1 MASDLDAKGFTVDQT
16 MELAADAFNADL
28 RSSNKYT
35 HPVDGESVKLST
47 GLIHP
52 QTGVEHKMGQLVGSI
67 DTYTLRKNGNTIS
80 CSVAGRDNMWQTWD
94 KKYNKLFLRTQPEP
108 GKEPTTPYAVGTF
121 MASEIARDVVTSLG
135 LSLSWG
141 CRDYAVLE
149 DFDANGTPLSILQR
163 LTEPWCQ
170 VEPLKVDI
178 FCQGTTV
185 FLRTRLLAMTPDYT
199 FTIRNARI
207 NDFSIAVSRG
217 IIYGTVSLSGRLV
230 PKTTWGVDPNNPNP
244 EEPSP
249 PSPGEPVRAWELET
263 SKSSEAKDPTG
274 KLVVA
279 RTLTT
284 TTWRMPDKIELGV
297 VETTFTAKTGSAGGG
312 LRLTGRKIIINDWED
327 SKYNDQGRTNN
338 PRQTKQVIKVGG
350 IHKDDKKKVFRDLTY
365 EETLYGR
372 DEEGYRDITN
382 TTRKEVNLKT
392 GKMQFKEQ
400 VVKTLRDK
408 DRMKVE
414 QITSVYKQVK
424 RAGTTVTEELELY
437 LANQDVQESPG
448 FRPEGPPA
456 PPAPTKVEKS
466 VTAGGGGGPMVAIVL
481 EQVISSDARAKD
493 VSYSNPS
500 LTEADLVFIMA
511 QFVAA
516 SGLWRRAIT
525 LSGVAMPFIRKGSI
539 LSLTGLLDE
548 NDAVIP
554 LSPALVTDVAVRYDE
569 ASQQSSMIASL
580 TAQYWGTL

>member
-1 MASDLDAKGFTVDQT
+1 MADLDAKGFTVDQT

-28 RSSNKYT
+28 RTSNKYT
-35 HPVDGESVKLST
+35 HPVDGEPVKLST
-47 GLIHP
+47 GLIHL
-52 QTGVEHKMGQLVGSI
+52 QTGVEHKMGQLVGTI
-67 DTYTLRKNGNTIS
+67 DTYTLRKSGDTIA
-80 CSVAGRDNMWQTWD
+80 CSVAGRDNMWQAWD
-94 KKYNKLFLRTQPEP
+94 KKFTKLYLRTQPET
-108 GKEPTTPYAVGTF
+108 GKEPTTTYAVGTF
-121 MASEIARDVVTSLG
+121 MASEIATEVVSSLG

-149 DFDANGTPLSILQR
+149 DFDANGSPLSILQR
-163 LTEPWCQ
+163 LAEPWCQ
-170 VEPLKVDI
+170 VEPFKVDI
-178 FCQGTTV
+178 FCQATTV
-185 FLRTRLLAMTPDYT
+185 FMRPRLLAMAPDYT
-199 FTIRNARI
+199 FAIRNARI
-207 NDFSIAVSRG
+207 NDFSIAASRG
-217 IIYGTVSLSGRLV
+217 IIYGKVSLSGRLV
-230 PKTTWGVDPNNPNP
+230 PKTTWGVADPDA
-244 EEPSP
+244 EEPEP
-249 PSPGEPVRAWELET
+249 PGPGEPIRPWELET

-297 VETTFTAKTGSAGGG
+297 VETTFTAKTGAAGGG

-327 SKYNDQGRTNN
+327 SKYSDQGRTNN

-424 RAGTTVTEELELY
+424 RAGTSVTEELELY
-437 LANQDVQESPG
+437 LANQDIQESPG
-448 FRPEGPPA
+448 FRPEGPPP
-456 PPAPTKVEKS
+456 PPAPSKVDKS
-466 VTAGGGGGPMVAIVL
+466 ITGGGGGGPLVAIVL
-481 EQVISSDARAKD
+481 EQTISTDARSKD
-493 VSYSNPS
+493 ASYSNPS
-500 LTEADLVFIMA
+500 MTEADLAFIMA

-525 LSGVAMPFIRKGSI
+525 LSGVSMPFIRKGSI

-548 NDAVIP
+548 NDVAIP
-554 LSPALVTDVAVRYDE
+554 LSPALVTDVDVRYDE
-569 ASQQSSMIASL
+569 GSQQSSMIASL
-580 TAQYWGTL
+580 TAQYWSAL